1 LTAAFGWIRPSVNR
15 SEIRTAIVERGMIEA
30 TITASGTVVPLYEHV
45 VSSPID
51 TRVTRIL
58 KTPGDSLGA
67 GEPIVELDA
76 SESRL
81 ALERLDDRVAL
92 KKVEREQM
100 KLDLAEQLNE
110 LKNQS
115 EIKTLDIEYLEYE
128 AQRCRDF
135 LDEGLFTLDDLR
147 KAEKEAERARLE
159 LRQLNESIEHTVKSL
174 ETKLK
179 RLDLELSILRK
190 ERDEAAHRLDLA
202 TGATDRAGV
211 LTWVVPKE
219 GAAVRRGD
227 EIARVADLSAFRVEA
242 TVSDV
247 HGERLSPGQPAE
259 VRSGDVKLRGRV
271 SNVMPT
277 VENGVITLEVAL
289 ENKRHPVLRHNLR
302 VEVYVV
308 TASEKNAL
316 RVKRG
321 QFLNV
326 EGIHVVFALRD
337 NKFVRTPVEFGLKN
351 YEYYQILDGLSEGD
365 EVIIS
370 DMSDHEH
377 TREVKLK

>member
-1 LTAAFGWIRPSVNR
+1 
-15 SEIRTAIVERGMIEA
+15 
-30 TITASGTVVPLYEHV
+30 
-45 VSSPID
+45 
-51 TRVTRIL
+51 
-58 KTPGDSLGA
+58 LGA